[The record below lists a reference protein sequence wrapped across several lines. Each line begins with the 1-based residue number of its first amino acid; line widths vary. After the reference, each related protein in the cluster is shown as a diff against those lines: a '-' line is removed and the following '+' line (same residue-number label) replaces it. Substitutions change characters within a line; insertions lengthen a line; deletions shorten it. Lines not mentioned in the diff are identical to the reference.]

1 MKKTTKILA
10 AAAVCGCMVTPV
22 PADEGN
28 TVTITYTVASSY
40 TFVIPDYFT
49 TAENAEYT
57 VEIGENPIIPYGP
70 QYEWNTSCTIPDEE

>member
-1 MKKTTKILA
+1 MKKTTKIL

-22 PADEGN
+22 HADEGN

-40 TFVIPDYFT
+40 TFVIPDCFT

-57 VEIGENPIIPYGP
+57 VEIGKNPIIPYGS

>member
-10 AAAVCGCMVTPV
+10 VAAVCGCMVTPV

-40 TFVIPDYFT
+40 TFVIPDCFT

-57 VEIGENPIIPYGP
+57 VEIGENPIIPYGS
-70 QYEWNTSCTIPDEE
+70 QCEWNTSCTIPDEE

>member
-10 AAAVCGCMVTPV
+10 VAAVCGCMVTPV
-22 PADEGN
+22 HADEGN

-40 TFVIPDYFT
+40 TFVIPDSFT

-57 VEIGENPIIPYGP
+57 VEIGKNPIIPYGS
-70 QYEWNTSCTIPDEE
+70 QYEWNTCCTIPDEE

>member
-1 MKKTTKILA
+1 MKKTTKIL

-22 PADEGN
+22 YADEGN

-40 TFVIPDYFT
+40 MFVIPDSFT

-57 VEIGENPIIPYGP
+57 VEIGENPIIPYGS
-70 QYEWNTSCTIPDEE
+70 QREWNTSCTILDEE

>member
-1 MKKTTKILA
+1 MKKTTKIL

-22 PADEGN
+22 HADEGN

-40 TFVIPDYFT
+40 TFVIPDSFT

-57 VEIGENPIIPYGP
+57 IEIGKNPIIPYGS